1 MPPSRCY
8 AHRHYLADIL
18 WNPWV
23 GGVLLG
29 IIAIAAWVL
38 STAAGRN
45 GGLRITTP
53 SAKIATFLTTGDVT
67 LVDWSVML
75 VLGILLGSFIA
86 AKLAGEFRWRVADSR
101 PMLPPAGRRPPVG
114 GGAG

>member
-1 MPPSRCY
+1 VPTILFSALVAVLVVRQVRKNAGKKAVRLPAR
-8 AHRHYLADIL
+8 RTGIGHYLADVA

-29 IIAIAAWVL
+29 LIAIAAWVL

-45 GGLRITTP
+45 GGLGITTP
-53 SAKIATFLTTGDVT
+53 SAKIVTFLTTGDVT

-75 VLGILLGSFIA
+75 V
-86 AKLAGEFRWRVADSR
+86 
-101 PMLPPAGRRPPVG
+101 
-114 GGAG
+114 